1 MSTTYNRIDPQQG
14 DRRIVAYFDRQSQ
27 AQRLAKRLSDDMT
40 SVRVERVS
48 GKRVK
53 KAIAMAKAGVSVV
66 EIGNLA
72 WWGLIIGSILGAFW
86 GAFTFSG
93 RIPIPGII
101 APTLSGGLVVVIF
114 LWAGIFACIGWLIGA
129 LIRLF
134 QSSSSAS
141 KYELI
146 ITAPEVKLIK
156 IERMLARAEALSII
170 EVENSDD
177 NLSDH
182 RHDDGRDGNLP

>member
-1 MSTTYNRIDPQQG
+1 MSTVYQRNDTQQG
-14 DRRIVAYFDRQSQ
+14 DRQIVAYFDHESK
-27 AQRLAKRLSDDMT
+27 AQKLAKRLSDNYT
-40 SVRVERVS
+40 SVRIERVS
-48 GKRVK
+48 GKQAKR
-53 KAIAMAKAGVSVV
+53 AISEAKSGVSVV

-72 WWGLIIGSILGAFW
+72 WAGLIGGSIIGAFW

-134 QSSSSAS
+134 QSSSSSS
-141 KYELI
+141 KYQLI
-146 ITAPEVKLIK
+146 ITAPEDRFTK
-156 IERMLARAEALSII
+156 IERMLARAEALSVI
-170 EVENSDD
+170 EVDIPEEIS
-177 NLSDH
+177 SAH
-182 RHDDGRDGNLP
+182 T

>member
-1 MSTTYNRIDPQQG
+1 MSTTYNRIESQQG
-14 DRRIVAYFDRQSQ
+14 DRQIVAYFDHESK
-27 AQRLAKRLSDDMT
+27 AQKLAKKLSDNYT
-40 SVRVERVS
+40 SVRIEQVS
-48 GKRVK
+48 GKQAKR
-53 KAIAMAKAGVSVV
+53 AISEAKSGVSVV

-72 WWGLIIGSILGAFW
+72 WAGLIGGSIIGAFW

-134 QSSSSAS
+134 SSSSSAS
-141 KYELI
+141 KYEVLI
-146 ITAPEVKLIK
+146 TLPQYRLVEV
-156 IERMLARAEALSII
+156 ERMLARSEALSVI
-170 EVENSDD
+170 EVENPEEVAP
-177 NLSDH
+177 NH
-182 RHDDGRDGNLP
+182 R

>member
-1 MSTTYNRIDPQQG
+1 MSTVYQHTDTQHG
-14 DRRIVAYFDRQSQ
+14 DRRIVAYFDRQSK
-27 AQRLAKRLSDDMT
+27 AQKLAKRLSDNYT
-40 SVRVERVS
+40 SVRIERVS
-48 GKRVK
+48 GKQAKRV
-53 KAIAMAKAGVSVV
+53 ISEAKSGVSVV

-72 WWGLIIGSILGAFW
+72 WVGLIVGSIIGAFW

-134 QSSSSAS
+134 SSSSSAS

-146 ITAPEVKLIK
+146 ITAPENRFAK
-156 IERMLARAEALSII
+156 IERMLARAEALSVI
-170 EVENSDD
+170 EVENTDEKQSMD
-177 NLSDH
+177 
-182 RHDDGRDGNLP
+182 RDGLT

>member
-1 MSTTYNRIDPQQG
+1 MSTTYNRIESQQG
-14 DRRIVAYFDRQSQ
+14 DRRIVAYFERQSQ
-27 AQRLAKRLSDDMT
+27 AQKLAKRLSDDTT

-48 GKRVK
+48 GKQAK
-53 KAIAMAKAGVSVV
+53 KAIAEAKAGVSVV

-72 WWGLIIGSILGAFW
+72 WAGLIIGSILGAFW

-129 LIRLF
+129 LVRLF
-134 QSSSSAS
+134 SSSSSAS
-141 KYELI
+141 KYEVS
-146 ITAPEVKLIK
+146 ITVPQYRLVEVK
-156 IERMLARAEALSII
+156 RMLARSEALSAI
-170 EVENSDD
+170 EVENTDEIMSD
-177 NLSDH
+177 
-182 RHDDGRDGNLP
+182 RG

>member
-1 MSTTYNRIDPQQG
+1 MSTIYRSTIPQQSEHT
-14 DRRIVAYFDRQSQ
+14 VLAYFNRQSQ
-27 AQRLAKRLSDDMT
+27 AQRIAKRLSDDTT
-40 SVRVERVS
+40 SVRVEKVS
-48 GKRVK
+48 GKRAK
-53 KAIAMAKAGVSVV
+53 KAIAEAGAGVSVV

-72 WWGLIIGSILGAFW
+72 WWGLIIGSVLGAFW

-141 KYELI
+141 KYELRVTLPPYRI
-146 ITAPEVKLIK
+146 IEV
-156 IERMLARAEALSII
+156 ERMLARKALSVI
-170 EVENSDD
+170 EVENPEEIMYDQ
-177 NLSDH
+177 
-182 RHDDGRDGNLP
+182 G

>member
-1 MSTTYNRIDPQQG
+1 MSTTYKHNIPQQSE
-14 DRRIVAYFDRQSQ
+14 RTIVAYFDRQSQ
-27 AQRLAKRLSDDMT
+27 AQRIAKRLSDDTT

-48 GKRVK
+48 GKQVKRVL
-53 KAIAMAKAGVSVV
+53 ANAQAGVSVV

-72 WWGLIIGSILGAFW
+72 WAGLIIGSILGAFW

-93 RIPIPGII
+93 RIPLLGII

-134 QSSSSAS
+134 QSSSSGS
-141 KYELI
+141 KYEVRVTL
-146 ITAPEVKLIK
+146 PQYRLKEV
-156 IERMLARAEALSII
+156 ERMLARAEALSVI
-170 EVENSDD
+170 EVENPEEIMST
-177 NLSDH
+177 H
-182 RHDDGRDGNLP
+182 T

>member
-134 QSSSSAS
+134 SSSSSAS
-141 KYELI
+141 KYEVLI
-146 ITAPEVKLIK
+146 TVPYYRLTEV
-156 IERMLARAEALSII
+156 EQMLARAEAISVI
-170 EVENSDD
+170 EVESEDNMSD
-177 NLSDH
+177 
-182 RHDDGRDGNLP
+182 